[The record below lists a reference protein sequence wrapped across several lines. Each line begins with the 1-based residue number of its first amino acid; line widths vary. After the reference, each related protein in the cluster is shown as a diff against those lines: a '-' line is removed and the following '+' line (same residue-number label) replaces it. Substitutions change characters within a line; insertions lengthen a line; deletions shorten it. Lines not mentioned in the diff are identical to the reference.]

1 MSALSCATSDALH
14 AWILAN
20 TGLRVP
26 RAAVCA
32 HHQSPF
38 DYLRGAYFEPSCDQV
53 IWAPRGGGKTSL
65 AAIATLLDLLHK
77 PGCQVRILGGSL
89 EQSLK
94 MWDYLLPHI
103 QQLAEGELENPRS
116 TARRLRLKSGSS
128 AAVLTQSQKSVR
140 GLRVQK
146 IRCDEV
152 ELFDPAVWEAA
163 QLVTRSR
170 ERNDDGPAVTGTIEA
185 LSTLHRPFGLMQTI
199 VEQAATKGTRVVRWC
214 LLDVLQ
220 KCPAERECA
229 TCPLWD
235 DCRGVAKTRCDG
247 FFPIDDAIAMKGRV
261 SAETWQAE
269 MLCRRPSTRGCVF
282 PMFDEKE
289 HVRESPPSPIN
300 SDCEWW
306 LAMDFGYSAPLVC
319 LWIAVSGEQIYV
331 IDEHVRPQQTL
342 AAHLTEIAQRPW
354 PKARR
359 VACDPAGNGR
369 NEQTAKSNVDLLRE
383 HGYAVRTRASH
394 IADGLE
400 LVRAALRAA
409 AGSVRLMIHPRR
421 RRLIQ
426 AMQSYRYASE
436 TSETPLKDG
445 THDHPVDALRYFFVN
460 QQTAAMKRRA
470 Y

>member
-1 MSALSCATSDALH
+1 VVS
-14 AWILAN
+14 N

-26 RAAVCA
+26 REAVCPNHYA
-32 HHQSPF
+32 PF
-38 DYLRGAYFEPSCDQV
+38 DYLRAAYFEPAQDQIV
-53 IWAPRGGGKTSL
+53 WAPRGGGKTSL
-65 AAIATLLDLLHK
+65 AAVATLLDLLHK
-77 PGCQVRILGGSL
+77 PGCSVRILGGSL

-94 MWDYLLPHI
+94 MWDCLLPHL
-103 QQLAEGELENPRS
+103 QELAEHLLENKKS
-116 TARRLRLKSGSS
+116 VARRLRLTSGST

-170 ERNDDGPAVTGTIEA
+170 AGENGAAAITGTIEA

-199 VEQAATKGTRVVRWC
+199 VEQAEAAGTKVVRWC
-214 LLDVLQ
+214 LLDVLER
-220 KCPAERECA
+220 CPPQRECA

-235 DCRGVAKTRCDG
+235 ECRGVAKTRCDG
-247 FFPIDDAIAMKGRV
+247 FFSIDDAIRMKSRV
-261 SAETWQAE
+261 SDETWQAE

-282 PMFDEKE
+282 PMFDEAT
-289 HVRESPPSPIN
+289 HVVETPTPPI
-300 SDCEWW
+300 DAQTDWW

-319 LWIAVSGEQIYV
+319 LWIAARGGDVYV

-342 AAHLTEIAQRPW
+342 AAHLAEIGKRPW
-354 PKARR
+354 PRAPR

-394 IADGLE
+394 IVDGVE

-409 AGSVRLMIHPRR
+409 DGGVRLRVHPRC
-421 RRLIQ
+421 RRLIG
-426 AMQSYRYASE
+426 AMQSYRYDRENSE
-436 TSETPLKDG
+436 LPLKDG
-445 THDHPVDALRYFFVN
+445 THDHLIDALRYFFVN
-460 QQTAAMKRRA
+460 QQAYTLRRRA